1 MKRGLYN
8 PACCA
13 LGLVAWAAASSG
25 LASVV
30 PPPDSFAPYQVIIDR
45 AIFGKPPPAKA
56 TPAPAAPTPDLT
68 QKQAEALAK
77 KITLCAVNRTPS
89 DNTAVGLIDNDA
101 KPPRNLY
108 LNVGDTVDGY
118 TILAADCDAETATI
132 EKDGVVISL
141 KLGKGLIVTA
151 AASATAAPALAAASG
166 RGSGNDPSSTPPPA
180 EAPKPGIA
188 VNTATEQLLSMVL
201 SMPLGVDAPPLPIA
215 DGDDLAKDSQTALA
229 ATIVIEDNDPDD
241 IAERKANIGWAKVD
255 MQAHIQEGGT
265 AVSYIKQLEERRN
278 ADAARQQAARAEAE
292 ARIVELAKQLSDQEL
307 QKQRQAL
314 NQWLIDN
321 EVEPLEAENAE
332 DAEE

>member
-56 TPAPAAPTPDLT
+56 APAPAPAPDLT
-68 QKQAEALAK
+68 QKQAEALAR

-141 KLGKGLIVTA
+141 KLGKGLIVTVA
-151 AASATAAPALAAASG
+151 APAGAAPALAAAVAM
-166 RGSGNDPSSTPPPA
+166 PA
-180 EAPKPGIA
+180 PAA
-188 VNTATEQLLSMVL
+188 
-201 SMPLGVDAPPLPIA
+201 
-215 DGDDLAKDSQTALA
+215 TALA
-229 ATIVIEDNDPDD
+229 AVSPPTPAATAATTPTDRRVIRRPS
-241 IAERKANIGWAKVD
+241 IAGVPSTPRISTRQRTEMEQQRQEIAKLREAGGDVRSYVEKLHER
-255 MQAHIQEGGT
+255 QA
-265 AVSYIKQLEERRN
+265 LEREEQD
-278 ADAARQQAARAEAE
+278 AAEEAARQKIQ
-292 ARIVELAKQLSDQEL
+292 ELARQMTEEELRKREREINLTLIEGGSHPISDIEL
-307 QKQRQAL
+307 TPEEEAAL
-314 NQWLIDN
+314 LK
-321 EVEPLEAENAE
+321 
-332 DAEE
+332 

>member
-45 AIFGKPPPAKA
+45 AIFGKPPPAKVA
-56 TPAPAAPTPDLT
+56 PAPAPVPDLT

-151 AASATAAPALAAASG
+151 AAPAAAGVALAAASG
-166 RGSGNDPSSTPPPA
+166 RGSGNDPDTAPTPADQPPR
-180 EAPKPGIA
+180 EPVLK
-188 VNTATEQLLSMVL
+188 TMTEQLISMAV
-201 SMPLGVDAPPLPIA
+201 GGPPGSQVPPIPVSA
-215 DGDDLAKDSQTALA
+215 GDDLGEDVATAMK
-229 ATIVIEDNDPDD
+229 ATIVISETASDED
-241 IAERKANIGWAKVD
+241 ANHLANVGWAKVD